1 MATYTKFQQFVEDL
15 AHGVHNFDSNTIKVA
30 LSNASNAPSAS
41 ADAVLGDITTVSTA
55 NLDGV
60 TLTKGSSG
68 QTTGTYKYVPNDLT
82 MTASG
87 AVGPFR
93 YVIIYND
100 TAAND
105 ELIACST
112 TALKSRLQV
121 ATRSNSTSAQNC
133 LAWRNRGGYETALA
147 LGWGGIRVVSEVI

>member
-15 AHGVHNFDSNTIKVA
+15 AHGVHNFDTNTIKVA
-30 LSNASNAPSAS
+30 LSNDSNPPSAS
-41 ADAVLGDITTVSTA
+41 AHVKLADITTVSTA
-55 NLDGV
+55 NLGSV

-87 AVGPFR
+87 AVPAFR

-105 ELIACST
+105 PLICYFDYT
-112 TALKSRLQV
+112 
-121 ATRSNSTSAQNC
+121 
-133 LAWRNRGGYETALA
+133 
-147 LGWGGIRVVSEVI
+147 SEVTLASGDTFKLDFGDQLFSLA

>member
-30 LSNASNAPSAS
+30 LSSAANAPSAS
-41 ADAVLGDITTVSTA
+41 DDAVLGDITTIAAPAVDS
-55 NLDGV
+55 V
-60 TLTKGSSG
+60 TLTKSSSG
-68 QTTGTYKYVPNDLT
+68 QTSGTYKYVPNDLT

-87 AVGPFR
+87 AVGPFQ

-105 ELIACST
+105 PLICYFDY
-112 TALKSRLQV
+112 
-121 ATRSNSTSAQNC
+121 
-133 LAWRNRGGYETALA
+133 G
-147 LGWGGIRVVSEVI
+147 SEVTLAKDDTFKLDFGTELFSLA